1 MIVTAEP
8 YYAVTQ
14 PSDVVVMENLVR
26 PDTRGVIESIN
37 AKYELLPRGM
47 YTSQGHASGFS
58 RSSVG
63 KKDPFELYEAENAVQ
78 LARIAGADRY
88 AADSFRKAQDAARH
102 QAIKYQVQNPGQKPV
117 ITMAREACVRAED
130 SRVIAI
136 RAERQRSRRE

>member
-47 YTSQGHASGFS
+47 YSSQGHAPGFS
-58 RSSVG
+58 AIQVG

-88 AADSFRKAQDAARH
+88 AADSFRKAQDALD
-102 QAIKYQVQNPGQKPV
+102 QAMQVSGPASR
-117 ITMAREACVRAED
+117 TEAGDHHGSRSVRARGGFAGD
-130 SRVIAI
+130 RHPRGAY
-136 RAERQRSRRE
+136 RSRQQ